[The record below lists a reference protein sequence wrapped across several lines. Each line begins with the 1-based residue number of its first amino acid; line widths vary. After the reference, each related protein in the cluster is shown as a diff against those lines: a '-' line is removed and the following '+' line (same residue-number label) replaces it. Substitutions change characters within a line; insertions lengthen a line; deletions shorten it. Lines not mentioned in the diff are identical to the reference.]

1 MKTAID
7 RTPADK
13 APKHL
18 MQFMIWGGSLSGIGL
33 FIVPAIGIA
42 GLAFSARALLL
53 SYHPANLKDPKLIQ
67 KRVVS
72 VLGILAGLVDLWFM
86 LQPR

>member
-13 APKHL
+13 AAKHL
-18 MQFMIWGGSLSGIGL
+18 MLFMIWGAVLSGIGL
-33 FIVPAIGIA
+33 FIVPALGIA

-53 SYHPANLKDPKLIQ
+53 TYHPSNLKDPHLSR
-67 KRVVS
+67 KRALNIFAIV
-72 VLGILAGLVDLWFM
+72 AGAVDVIFLLV
-86 LQPR
+86 